1 MPAIFLPYQANLE
14 FLVKPSTIKSRNMGY
29 KNYNLALILRISVLL
44 ITAIWCGH
52 SIATTAYISIGFSA
66 LFLMVEVWEL
76 HRFLNKT
83 HKQIDFFIK
92 AIKNE
97 DTSLRFPEK
106 SGNKIIN
113 ELHSS
118 LNELNG
124 ILQQVQTK
132 SRIREKYFGEILQN
146 ISTGVMVLSENT
158 HISDVNSAAL
168 ELLGLP
174 ALTHIS
180 QLNRMDTRFTK
191 ALLEIGNKQKQ
202 VLELSTPKERVQIS
216 TACSEIRIDNELI
229 KLITLQDIRGELERK
244 EVDAWIKLIR
254 VLSHEI
260 MNSLA
265 PVTSI
270 AQSLKRIW
278 EEQVKEDEAQK
289 DDMNVAKTISGLGV
303 ITEMSEALI
312 HFVKSYRMLSKPPKP
327 IMGKV
332 NSIDFFD
339 RLSILLSPIKEEF
352 AGNLEIQT
360 PKRSFDFVADEQM
373 IVQVIIN
380 LVKNAKEAFNGEAE
394 QGKIVVNCSRKGQ
407 NCEINVLDNGPGI
420 PAEIADE
427 IFIPFFTTKTNG
439 SGVGLSYSRQILR
452 AHGGSL
458 YCSSK
463 PKQTVFKL
471 RF

>member
-1 MPAIFLPYQANLE
+1 
-14 FLVKPSTIKSRNMGY
+14 MGY
-29 KNYNLALILRISVLL
+29 KNYNLALWIRMLILLT
-44 ITAIWCGH
+44 TAISCGYA
-52 SIATTAYISIGFSA
+52 IATASYLSLS
-66 LFLMVEVWEL
+66 FLGLMILLEVWEL
-76 HRFLNKT
+76 IRFLNKT

-97 DTSLRFPEK
+97 DTTLRFPEK
-106 SGNKIIN
+106 SGNSIIN
-113 ELHSS
+113 ELHHS

-146 ISTGVMVLSENT
+146 ISTGVIVLSENT
-158 HISDVNSAAL
+158 HITSVNSAAL

-180 QLNRMDTRFTK
+180 QLNRMDTRFTNS
-191 ALLEIGNKQKQ
+191 LLEISNRQKQ

-216 TACSEIRIDNELI
+216 TACSVIRIDQEDI

-278 EEQVKEDEAQK
+278 EEKSEMIVDENLATE
-289 DDMNVAKTISGLGV
+289 VGKTVNGLGV

-327 IMGKV
+327 IMGSV
-332 NSIDFFD
+332 NSIEFFD

-352 AGNLEIQT
+352 EGELLIQT

-380 LVKNAKEAFNGEAE
+380 LVKNAREAFNGEAE
-394 QGKIVVNCSRKGQ
+394 HGKISVNCNKKGPI
-407 NCEINVLDNGPGI
+407 CEINVIDNGPGI

-439 SGVGLSYSRQILR
+439 SGVGLSHSRQIIR

-463 PKQTVFKL
+463 PNQTIFKL
-471 RF
+471 RW

>member
-1 MPAIFLPYQANLE
+1 MIYKHYNFALFVRIVFLIVSAFWFGYALALNDYISLSLSIL
-14 FLVKPSTIKSRNMGY
+14 FLVVIV
-29 KNYNLALILRISVLL
+29 LVLI
-44 ITAIWCGH
+44 
-52 SIATTAYISIGFSA
+52 
-66 LFLMVEVWEL
+66 
-76 HRFLNKT
+76 RFLNKT
-83 HKQIDFFIK
+83 HRQIDFFIQ

-113 ELHSS
+113 ELHHS

-146 ISTGVMVLSENT
+146 ISTGVIVLSENT
-158 HISDVNSAAL
+158 YITDVNSAAL

-180 QLNRMDTRFTK
+180 QLNRIDSRFTNS
-191 ALLEIGNKQKQ
+191 LLEIANKQKQ
-202 VLELSTPKERVQIS
+202 VLELSTPKERVQINI
-216 TACSEIRIDNELI
+216 ACSVIRIDKEDI

-278 EEQVKEDEAQK
+278 EEKSEMIIDQK
-289 DDMNVAKTISGLGV
+289 LETEVGKTLNGLGV
-303 ITEMSEALI
+303 ISEMSEALI

-327 IMGKV
+327 ILARV
-332 NSIDFFD
+332 NSIEFFD
-339 RLSILLSPIKEEF
+339 RLKILLSPIKEEF
-352 AGNLEIQT
+352 SGDLVIHT
-360 PKRSFDFVADEQM
+360 PQRSFDFVADEQM

-380 LVKNAKEAFNGEAE
+380 LVKNAKEAFNSEAAN
-394 QGKIVVNCSRKGQ
+394 GKISVNCNKKGSLF
-407 NCEINVLDNGPGI
+407 EINVVDNGPGV
-420 PAEIADE
+420 PAEIFDE
-427 IFIPFFTTKTNG
+427 IFIPFFTTKKNG
-439 SGVGLSYSRQILR
+439 TGIGLSYSRQIIR

-463 PKQTVFKL
+463 ANQTIFKL
-471 RF
+471 RW

>member
-1 MPAIFLPYQANLE
+1 
-14 FLVKPSTIKSRNMGY
+14 MGY
-29 KNYNLALILRISVLL
+29 KNYNFALWVRMLILLA
-44 ITAIWCGH
+44 TAISCGYA
-52 SIATTAYISIGFSA
+52 IATASYMA
-66 LFLMVEVWEL
+66 LTFFGLFMLVEVWEL
-76 HRFLNKT
+76 IRFLNKT

-97 DTSLRFPEK
+97 DTTLRFPEK
-106 SGNKIIN
+106 SGNSIIN
-113 ELHSS
+113 ELHHS
-118 LNELNG
+118 LNDLNG

-146 ISTGVMVLSENT
+146 ISTGVIVLSENK
-158 HISDVNSAAL
+158 HITDVNSAAL

-180 QLNRMDTRFTK
+180 QLNRIDTRFTNS
-191 ALLEIGNKQKQ
+191 LLEISNRQKQ
-202 VLELSTPKERVQIS
+202 VLELSTPKERVQIN
-216 TACSEIRIDNELI
+216 TACSVIRIDQEDI

-278 EEQVKEDEAQK
+278 EEKSEMIVDE
-289 DDMNVAKTISGLGV
+289 NLETEVGKTVNGLGV

-327 IMGKV
+327 ILGSV
-332 NSIDFFD
+332 NSIEFFD

-352 AGNLEIQT
+352 AGELQIQT

-394 QGKIVVNCSRKGQ
+394 HGKISVSCNKKGPI
-407 NCEINVLDNGPGI
+407 CEINVIDNGPGI

-439 SGVGLSYSRQILR
+439 SGVGLSHSRQIIR

-458 YCSSK
+458 YCTSK
-463 PKQTVFKL
+463 PNQTVFKL
-471 RF
+471 RW

>member
-1 MPAIFLPYQANLE
+1 
-14 FLVKPSTIKSRNMGY
+14 MGY
-29 KNYNLALILRISVLL
+29 KNYNLVLSVRILILLL
-44 ITAIWCGH
+44 SAIWCGH
-52 SIATTAYISIGFSA
+52 AIATTSHIALAFSC
-66 LFLMVEVWEL
+66 LFLVVEIVDL
-76 HRFLNKT
+76 FRFLNKT
-83 HKQIDFFIK
+83 HKQIDYFIK

-97 DTSLRFPEK
+97 DTTLRFPEK

-113 ELHSS
+113 ELHHS

-146 ISTGVMVLSENT
+146 ISTGVIVISENT
-158 HISDVNSAAL
+158 HITDVNSAAL
-168 ELLGLP
+168 ELLGIP

-180 QLNRMDTRFTK
+180 QLKRIDTRFTK
-191 ALLEIGNKQKQ
+191 SLLQISNKQKQ
-202 VLELSTPKERVQIS
+202 VLELSTPRERVQIN
-216 TACSEIRIDNELI
+216 TACSVIRIHKEDI

-278 EEQVKEDEAQK
+278 EEKSTMIIDQ
-289 DDMNVAKTISGLGV
+289 NLKTEVGKTVNGLGV

-327 IMGKV
+327 ILTSV
-332 NSIDFFD
+332 NSIEFFD

-352 AGNLEIQT
+352 SGDLDIQT
-360 PKRSFDFVADEQM
+360 PKKSFEFLADEQM

-380 LVKNAKEAFNGEAE
+380 LVKNATEAFNGGAAN
-394 QGKIVVNCSRKGQ
+394 GKISVNCNKKGPI
-407 NCEINVLDNGPGI
+407 CEMNVIDNGPGI
-420 PAEIADE
+420 PVEIADE
-427 IFIPFFTTKTNG
+427 IFIPFFTTKANG
-439 SGVGLSYSRQILR
+439 SGVGLSYSRQIIR

-463 PKQTVFKL
+463 PNQTVFKL
-471 RF
+471 RW

>member
-1 MPAIFLPYQANLE
+1 
-14 FLVKPSTIKSRNMGY
+14 MGY
-29 KNYNLALILRISVLL
+29 KNYKMALFLRIAALL
-44 ITAIWCGH
+44 ATAICCGY
-52 SIATTAYISIGFSA
+52 SIATNSYLSLA
-66 LFLMVEVWEL
+66 FLVPIILAEVFEL
-76 HRFLNKT
+76 LRFLNKT

-113 ELHSS
+113 ELHRS

-132 SRIREKYFGEILQN
+132 SRIKEKYFGEILQN
-146 ISTGVMVLSENT
+146 ISTGVIVLSENT
-158 HISDVNSAAL
+158 HITDVNSAAL

-174 ALTHIS
+174 TLTHIS
-180 QLNRMDTRFTK
+180 QLKRLDTRFTNS
-191 ALLEIGNKQKQ
+191 LIEISNKQKQ
-202 VLELSTPKERVQIS
+202 VLELSSPKERVQIN
-216 TACSEIRIDNELI
+216 TACSEIRIGKEDI

-278 EEQVKEDEAQK
+278 EEKAQK
-289 DDMNVAKTISGLGV
+289 MIAQNLETEVDKTVNGLGV
-303 ITEMSEALI
+303 ISEMSEALI

-327 IMGKV
+327 MLANV
-332 NSIDFFD
+332 NSIEFFD
-339 RLSILLSPIKEEF
+339 RLSILLSPIKEKFLGEL
-352 AGNLEIQT
+352 NIQS
-360 PKRSFDFVADEQM
+360 PQRSFDFVADEQM

-380 LVKNAKEAFNGEAE
+380 LVKNAQEAFNGETEGA
-394 QGKIVVNCSRKGQ
+394 KISVNCNKKGPI
-407 NCEINVLDNGPGI
+407 CEINVIDNGPGI

-427 IFIPFFTTKTNG
+427 IFIPFFTTKRNG
-439 SGVGLSYSRQILR
+439 SGVGLSYSRQIIR

-463 PKQTVFKL
+463 PNQTVFKL
-471 RF
+471 RW